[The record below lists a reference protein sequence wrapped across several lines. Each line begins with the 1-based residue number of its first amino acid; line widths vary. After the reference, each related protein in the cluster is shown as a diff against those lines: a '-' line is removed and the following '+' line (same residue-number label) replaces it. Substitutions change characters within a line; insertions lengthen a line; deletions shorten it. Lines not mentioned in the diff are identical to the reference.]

1 MADRPDLGFRIDQWD
16 QVLVVDDAN
25 ISILTVLKK
34 GRLGICN
41 IVCYLMNWCRDI
53 YKRYC
58 HIVYICFVVCRYSRV
73 EDLSGFVNGLFLMVI
88 SLFVLSEAVSRLLDP
103 PHISTQKLLVVS
115 VAGLCVNL
123 VGILAFR

>member
-1 MADRPDLGFRIDQWD
+1 LAERPDLGFRIDHWEP
-16 QVLVVDDAN
+16 VLVVDDIN
-25 ISILTVLKK
+25 ISILTISQK
-34 GRLGICN
+34 GRLGTCS
-41 IVCYLMNWCRDI
+41 IVCSLMKWCRDI
-53 YKRYC
+53 YKRYW
-58 HIVYICFVVCRYSRV
+58 HIVYICFVVHRYSRV

>member
-1 MADRPDLGFRIDQWD
+1 M
-16 QVLVVDDAN
+16 
-25 ISILTVLKK
+25 
-34 GRLGICN
+34 
-41 IVCYLMNWCRDI
+41 
-53 YKRYC
+53 
-58 HIVYICFVVCRYSRV
+58 
-73 EDLSGFVNGLFLMVI
+73 EDLSGFANGLFLMVI

>member
-1 MADRPDLGFRIDQWD
+1 
-16 QVLVVDDAN
+16 
-25 ISILTVLKK
+25 
-34 GRLGICN
+34 
-41 IVCYLMNWCRDI
+41 
-53 YKRYC
+53 
-58 HIVYICFVVCRYSRV
+58 V
-73 EDLSGFVNGLFLMVI
+73 EDLSGFANGLFLMVI